1 MPEANP
7 PEQHRP
13 NDRGLRPCR
22 HCRALLVVPSLI
34 ALTTETLATG
44 IGDTGAAQI
53 LLSLI
58 SQIVHIAL
66 WIVIIV
72 ESIEVVRLVYRLV
85 VRTPAHPPLPGF
97 VR

>member
-13 NDRGLRPCR
+13 NDQGLRPCR

-34 ALTTETLATG
+34 ALTSKTLASS
-44 IGDTGAAQI
+44 IGDAGAAQI
-53 LLSLI
+53 LMSLI
-58 SQIVHIAL
+58 SQIVHISL

-85 VRTPAHPPLPGF
+85 VRKPAHPQLPGL